1 MSYDELLL
9 ECLRKKYIS
18 DPSDSASLQNCDQF
32 TTLFTAKSYLAD
44 ELGNAE
50 KLRKKLA
57 DPVKLGII
65 MTLEEQLNQIN
76 CKFPFFHFKSFLDD
90 YFNGVFKSKIVENYQ
105 LTSVKDVK
113 EIVNILGLPKRKE
126 KIKFNDISGH
136 AKITNLKNHHSI
148 YDEFTENYNLF
159 KHEIDSVYFSN
170 ILKSKLILE
179 VIKGNDNKE
188 KLNKKNIYT
197 FKEFNFL
204 NNLFSKTLSDNAE
217 DLTFIQLEKYFDSN
231 LDQTLEKLISEDIMQ
246 NKDNKLVF
254 NNSLTE
260 NKINNLIITQ
270 IASEEKGC
278 SFKEILELVSGQFP
292 YFTHLP
298 HFSILRATLENFES
312 EHKVIIQEESNK
324 KNGFTERH
332 FFSSVFYKK
341 QIKFSKKVEKNQYN
355 RKTFFGRPNIS
366 GIEFVYELERLVK
379 GELDDV
385 DDQVTRIAGLIL
397 ATNQK
402 ITTSVKSNTLF
413 EISTDVIHY
422 EPTPEEE
429 KLMGEL
435 NFVLKPETEVM
446 HLKILIDEKITK
458 NLLEKLSNFIN
469 TPDGTN
475 CQIIIVSF
483 ENNDEVLNL
492 LPTDHSIQIV
502 DKTQITQWIDIVP
515 IMPCRKGTVV
525 KIMTGVEMRSIG
537 KILHMYYDTGTAIVE
552 QIGTGDEIKC
562 MIGDL
567 EEINLNDQRE
577 DDYSLLH
584 NNFFDFLN
592 SLIKLFD
599 HNFIS
604 EIIFDYKVNYDETRE
619 NEYCLDYTA
628 GEDFMITEPLRV
640 NLSEKSNSTTIHS
653 TVKIDSSHNE
663 NVVFECT
670 CNDFSNARNNS
681 EKKAICTHLI
691 VILIDAGINSDLF
704 SHSWGA
710 DTNPLNYWLNALR
723 S

>member
-18 DPSDSASLQNCDQF
+18 DPSDTASLQNTNQF
-32 TTLFTAKSYLAD
+32 TTLFTAKSYPSN
-44 ELGNAE
+44 ELENTE
-50 KLRKKLA
+50 KLREKQA
-57 DPVKLGII
+57 DPLEWGKI
-65 MTLEEQLNQIN
+65 MTLEEQLNQLN
-76 CKFPFFHFKSFLDD
+76 HKFPFFHFKSFLDD
-90 YFNGVFKSKIVENYQ
+90 YFDGVFKSKIVENYQ

-113 EIVNILGLPKRKE
+113 EIVNILELPKRKE
-126 KIKFNDISGH
+126 KIKINDISGH
-136 AKITNLKNHHSI
+136 AKITNLKNHHAI
-148 YDEFTENYNLF
+148 YDEFNENYNLF

-170 ILKSKLILE
+170 ILKSKIILE
-179 VIKGNDNKE
+179 VIKGNDDKE
-188 KLNKKNIYT
+188 KLNKKNICT

-231 LDQTLEKLISEDIMQ
+231 LDQILEKLISEDVVQ
-246 NKDNKLVF
+246 NKDNKLVL

-260 NKINNLIITQ
+260 SKLNNSIIAQ

-278 SFKEILELVSGQFP
+278 SFKEILELVSGEFP

-312 EHKVIIQEESNK
+312 EHKVKIQDESNK

-341 QIKFSKKVEKNQYN
+341 QIKFSKKVEKNQYD

-366 GIEFVYELERLVK
+366 GIEFVYELERLAK

-402 ITTSVKSNTLF
+402 IMTSVKSNTLF

-446 HLKILIDEKITK
+446 HLKILIGEKITK

-475 CQIIIVSF
+475 SQIIIVSF
-483 ENNDEVLNL
+483 ENNDDVLNL
-492 LPTDHSIQIV
+492 IPTDHSIQIV

-584 NNFFDFLN
+584 DNFFDFLN

-604 EIIFDYKVNYDETRE
+604 EIIFDYKVNYDETCE

-640 NLSEKSNSTTIHS
+640 NLSEKSNSTTTHS

-710 DTNPLNYWLNALR
+710 DTNPLNYWLNVLR

>member
-18 DPSDSASLQNCDQF
+18 DPSDTASLQNTNQF
-32 TTLFTAKSYLAD
+32 TTLFTAKSYPSN
-44 ELGNAE
+44 ELENTE
-50 KLRKKLA
+50 KLREKQA
-57 DPVKLGII
+57 DPLEWGKI
-65 MTLEEQLNQIN
+65 MTLEEQLNQLN
-76 CKFPFFHFKSFLDD
+76 HKFPFFHFKSFLDD
-90 YFNGVFKSKIVENYQ
+90 YFDGVFKSKIVENYQ

-113 EIVNILGLPKRKE
+113 EIVNILELPKRKE

-136 AKITNLKNHHSI
+136 AKITNLKNHHAI
-148 YDEFTENYNLF
+148 YDEFNENYNLF

-170 ILKSKLILE
+170 ILKSKIILE
-179 VIKGNDNKE
+179 VIKGNDDKE
-188 KLNKKNIYT
+188 KLNKKNICT

-231 LDQTLEKLISEDIMQ
+231 LDQILEKLISEDVVQ
-246 NKDNKLVF
+246 NKDNKLVL

-260 NKINNLIITQ
+260 SKLNNSIIAQ

-278 SFKEILELVSGQFP
+278 SFKEILELVSGEFP
-292 YFTHLP
+292 YFTQLP

-312 EHKVIIQEESNK
+312 EHKVKIQEESNK

-332 FFSSVFYKK
+332 FFSSVFYEK
-341 QIKFSKKVEKNQYN
+341 QIKFSKKVEKNQYG

-402 ITTSVKSNTLF
+402 IMTSVKSNTLF

-429 KLMGEL
+429 KLMGKL

-475 CQIIIVSF
+475 SQIIIVSF
-483 ENNDEVLNL
+483 ENNDDVLNL

-525 KIMTGVEMRSIG
+525 KIMAGVEMRSIG

-584 NNFFDFLN
+584 DNFFDFLN

-604 EIIFDYKVNYDETRE
+604 EIIFDYKVNYDETCE

-640 NLSEKSNSTTIHS
+640 NLSEKSNSTTTHS

-710 DTNPLNYWLNALR
+710 DTNPLNYWLNVLR

>member
-18 DPSDSASLQNCDQF
+18 DPSDPASLQNSDQF
-32 TTLFTAKSYLAD
+32 TTLFTAKSYPSN
-44 ELGNAE
+44 ELENTE
-50 KLRKKLA
+50 KLREKQA
-57 DPVKLGII
+57 DPLEWGKI
-65 MTLEEQLNQIN
+65 MTLEEQLNQLN
-76 CKFPFFHFKSFLDD
+76 YKFPFFHFKSFLDD
-90 YFNGVFKSKIVENYQ
+90 YFDGVFKSKIVENYQ

-113 EIVNILGLPKRKE
+113 EIVNILELPKRKE

-136 AKITNLKNHHSI
+136 AKITNLKNHHAI
-148 YDEFTENYNLF
+148 YDEFNENYNLF
-159 KHEIDSVYFSN
+159 KHEIDIVYFSN
-170 ILKSKLILE
+170 ILKSKIILE
-179 VIKGNDNKE
+179 VIKGNDDKE
-188 KLNKKNIYT
+188 KLNKKNICT

-231 LDQTLEKLISEDIMQ
+231 LDQILEKLISEDVVQ
-246 NKDNKLVF
+246 NKDNKLVL

-260 NKINNLIITQ
+260 SKLNNLIIAQ

-278 SFKEILELVSGQFP
+278 SFKEILELVSGEFP

-312 EHKVIIQEESNK
+312 EHKVKIQEESNK

-341 QIKFSKKVEKNQYN
+341 QIKFSKKIEKNQYG
-355 RKTFFGRPNIS
+355 RKIFFGRPNIS

-475 CQIIIVSF
+475 SQIIIVSF
-483 ENNDEVLNL
+483 ENNDDVLNL

-525 KIMTGVEMRSIG
+525 KIMTGVEMRSVG

-552 QIGTGDEIKC
+552 QIGTGEEIKC

-604 EIIFDYKVNYDETRE
+604 EIIFDYKVNYYETRE

-640 NLSEKSNSTTIHS
+640 NLSEKSNSTTTHS

-710 DTNPLNYWLNALR
+710 DTNPLNYWLNVLR